1 MTKFRDRSTLLLA
14 FFLLCAIA
22 VVFLCWY
29 EYDPKVLIWGC
40 APLGREALE
49 IGRYGEEREQV
60 ALLRLGEMVGV
71 CVNVLICRRVGC
83 VLRRG
88 GCLVGGGGAYLS
100 PRASRTASVRL
111 ACRVHRGGNV
121 R

>member
-1 MTKFRDRSTLLLA
+1 MYVCVCGRCVGEEGGSNQESMRAGAKGGCR
-14 FFLLCAIA
+14 
-22 VVFLCWY
+22 
-29 EYDPKVLIWGC
+29 WGG